1 LKMLTRRCP
10 KKVHLMEGSGQIFS
24 LLPMFCACE
33 HIHLIAVI
41 CFYFILLYIFLLAD
55 VTFFFANLHTP
66 LSEVAYWL
74 LYINCFLRF
83 FIAQLATQGKL
94 LSWGAKVRLQLIIWS
109 EHIC

>member
-1 LKMLTRRCP
+1 LEMLTRRCP

-55 VTFFFANLHTP
+55 VTVFFLQIYIHHSVRWLIDYYILIVFSDFILRNLQP
-66 LSEVAYWL
+66 KASFYRGE
-74 LYINCFLRF
+74 R
-83 FIAQLATQGKL
+83 
-94 LSWGAKVRLQLIIWS
+94 R
-109 EHIC
+109 